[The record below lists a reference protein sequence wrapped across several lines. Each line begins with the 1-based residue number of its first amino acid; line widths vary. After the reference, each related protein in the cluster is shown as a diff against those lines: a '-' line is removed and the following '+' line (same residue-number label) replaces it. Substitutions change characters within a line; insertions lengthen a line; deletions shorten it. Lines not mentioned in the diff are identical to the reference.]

1 MIVNISGDPKS
12 FHVPATTVRIIQ
24 GIHDATVWLPVSWAC
39 LVEAQAW
46 KQDSKHSKRDATN
59 HHEVS
64 DCDIRRFSACLSHWP
79 LHGLTSSRDIRDISP
94 WLVSKHQT
102 VQTTRHIPTAR
113 NQCCHAPSVGKSRRN
128 LGCLGQWHLRMS
140 LCGADCVIIFRCLSL
155 TLHLYLLSVSIFFDQ
170 AICFFQGKAGKV
182 LLARDGKRRSKK

>member
-1 MIVNISGDPKS
+1 MNISGNPKS
-12 FHVPATTVRIIQ
+12 SHVPATTVRIIQ

-59 HHEVS
+59 HLEVS

-140 LCGADCVIIFRCLSL
+140 LCRC
-155 TLHLYLLSVSIFFDQ
+155 
-170 AICFFQGKAGKV
+170 
-182 LLARDGKRRSKK
+182 